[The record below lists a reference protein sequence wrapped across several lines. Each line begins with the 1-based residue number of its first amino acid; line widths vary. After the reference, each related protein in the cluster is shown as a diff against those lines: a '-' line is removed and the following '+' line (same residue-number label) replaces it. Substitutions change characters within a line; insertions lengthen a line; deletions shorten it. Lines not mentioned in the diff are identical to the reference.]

1 MTRILI
7 ADDHSI
13 VQRGLKEILREE
25 FRDAYILGVNDGT
38 ELLKEARSS
47 PWNIII
53 SDISMPGKNGIE
65 ILKQLKTE
73 FPKTPVLILS
83 MHPEDQYAIRAL
95 RAGASG
101 YLTKESASDELVNA
115 IRKILTGRKY
125 ISPDVA
131 EKMAENLDM
140 NSNKELHE
148 TLSDREF
155 NVLKLI
161 ASGKTVSEIADVLS
175 LSVTTVSTYRS
186 RILFKTRMKTNA
198 ELTHYAIENKL
209 I

>member
-25 FRDAYILGVNDGT
+25 FKDALILGVSDGT
-38 ELLKEARSS
+38 ELIKEARASH
-47 PWNIII
+47 WNIII

-65 ILKQLKTE
+65 VLKQLKSE

-101 YLTKESASDELVNA
+101 YLTKESASNELVNA

-161 ASGKTVSEIADVLS
+161 ASGKTVSEIADSLS
-175 LSVTTVSTYRS
+175 ISVTTVSTYRS
-186 RILFKTRMKTNA
+186 RILLKTRMKTNA